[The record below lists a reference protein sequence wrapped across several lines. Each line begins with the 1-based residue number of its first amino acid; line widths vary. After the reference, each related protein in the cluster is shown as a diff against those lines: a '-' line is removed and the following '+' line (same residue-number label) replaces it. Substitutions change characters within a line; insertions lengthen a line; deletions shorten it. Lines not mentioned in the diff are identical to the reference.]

1 MQYSPSNNV
10 TYDFMAFT
18 TASFPETPPVT
29 KKYRPSTT
37 NICIDPVTGHVQGPR
52 QHLQV
57 GHDAKA
63 LLAVSRRWRECC
75 FLLLG
80 FFQGHSYLFWLLTA
94 YNPEQRVS
102 FRKLC
107 WRKTTCVFL
116 CLFLDS
122 YPLFCSMAYS
132 PWLILYHVLWV
143 QIQVE
148 LLPYLWQLILYFPV
162 TYTFKNYKY
171 VTNICLDFHQ
181 HRFFHIN
188 TQFFGKWKSSIPSK
202 RIGSRSNFGPPFSA

>member
-1 MQYSPSNNV
+1 
-10 TYDFMAFT
+10 MAFT
-18 TASFPETPPVT
+18 PASFPETPPVT
-29 KKYRPSTT
+29 KNIDPAPPTSASTQSLVT
-37 NICIDPVTGHVQGPR
+37 FRDHSNICKLDMMRKRSCHW
-52 QHLQV
+52 
-57 GHDAKA
+57 
-63 LLAVSRRWRECC
+63 VSSKGIHT
-75 FLLLG
+75 FL
-80 FFQGHSYLFWLLTA
+80 LLTA

-122 YPLFCSMAYS
+122 YALFCSMAYS

-171 VTNICLDFHQ
+171 VTNICLYFHQ

>member
-1 MQYSPSNNV
+1 MRKRSWPLAAAGGNV
-10 TYDFMAFT
+10 
-18 TASFPETPPVT
+18 ASCYWASSKGIHTFV
-29 KKYRPSTT
+29 
-37 NICIDPVTGHVQGPR
+37 
-52 QHLQV
+52 
-57 GHDAKA
+57 
-63 LLAVSRRWRECC
+63 
-75 FLLLG
+75 
-80 FFQGHSYLFWLLTA
+80 LLTA
-94 YNPEQRVS
+94 YNPEQWVS

-171 VTNICLDFHQ
+171 VTNICLYFHQ